1 MSKKKLTKIN
11 IDLLLN
17 GRWSLAP
24 KSKIISKRKA
34 KCWTRFSFQFFKTK
48 CKMDPLPLKSKSSNL
63 ENSSKFCNSFRIIAK
78 LRFRYLGVTSIGAN
92 ANLRTKT
99 SKTLCLDFGSI
110 NNALS
115 DPWRHKHSKMSRFW
129 KSLEQAWI
137 NGVLW
142 SKSIWSKLAPY
153 WINIWTDLKL
163 LLLTASINGVDP
175 VGFNW
180 FGSCFPNFR
189 RTSNIFGSLM
199 PWKIA
204 GLSKLSSRSQPNS
217 HKVFTE
223 KKENL
228 F

>member
-1 MSKKKLTKIN
+1 MIFFFYLKF
-11 IDLLLN
+11 
-17 GRWSLAP
+17 AFFVV
-24 KSKIISKRKA
+24 IIKTPSSGQNCHA
-34 KCWTRFSFQFFKTK
+34 VYQSWT
-48 CKMDPLPLKSKSSNL
+48 LP
-63 ENSSKFCNSFRIIAK
+63 
-78 LRFRYLGVTSIGAN
+78 IGAH
-92 ANLRTKT
+92 AIFRTKT

-110 NNALS
+110 SNALS
-115 DPWRHKHSKMSRFW
+115 DPWRHKHSKMSKFW

-175 VGFNW
+175 VGFIW

-199 PWKIA
+199 QWKIA

-223 KKENL
+223 KKKIYSKSQIFVQKFN
-228 F
+228 FDKT